1 MRYLRR
7 YGGSS
12 SFAGQDEFDNKNSKP
27 LEGPQPKLTSSSTV
41 YQNLSVAAAGLVGL
55 GFLGEKQYKPG
66 TKGWD
71 YLLKGIRALEEL
83 SPGRIY
89 RTFQVSNMLSFL
101 ETANTQTRFYSP
113 EIIHSLAKT
122 KNGRKQLGY
131 ISSLIGKDV
140 LSPEIANQGFRF
152 QNGKILLGQKGDQIL
167 LRHARI
173 INNPAAISGKFQE
186 GYVRSLMGGES
197 AKFLKAEPLSYIN
210 QTGAISSDFG
220 LLTGGQTRTEATGR
234 FLSGYGTH
242 LVDRI
247 NALAK
252 NPSELPIIKNILNP
266 VLKRVNLGVTS
277 STGIKTLAKLSG
289 KFALLGG
296 LGYLGYRELD
306 YYARESSLLDNT
318 ILGEGITAG
327 IATLGI
333 RTNLALTRASE
344 AIGLQAYREKQ
355 EEIAPGSTSLQK
367 LSAFPIKGA
376 IAAASYGY
384 FKGLYDVGTRMAQGL
399 SLEQAS
405 LSRDLQSAF
414 FKQSIYKEKISE
426 QLLSVAEDETI
437 NFARKA
443 AEKEVSG
450 VYGQVGR
457 YINKNLEKRGLIG
470 SLARTA
476 GKLTPFG
483 MRNVA
488 GLVLGAL
495 PILPFLPGA
504 LIPGQRTEE
513 LEKLYSG
520 EKRVAVRKG
529 RWWEAGRSPYEGG
542 RITRFR
548 EHWFPRLLHR
558 GKEKSIWGED
568 APSPITQWAKKT
580 FTYDLEQKHYYDR
593 PYPVST
599 PAFQDIPFIGPL
611 LGATIGKIVKPAK
624 LMHEDEWVVQGEG
637 RSIGLF
643 NDPLLKTIPEPKRF
657 GETSIPGELQEG
669 VPISP
674 FSVKGVVG
682 EQGARFTEMIGFPGF
697 MMNVAKEGL
706 TGSQDLFDQE
716 VQLEASN
723 IDSLGDKFWDLEIG
737 GALGSCFIAGTP
749 IKTNKGILPIEKIS
763 VGTEV
768 LSKGKYRKVVGILK
782 KKSEKNLITIKSREI
797 GSEFTC
803 TDNHWIPILRRKT
816 FSKGHVKPFQEEN
829 IEILN
834 IQAKDIVKGDYLFY
848 EIDSLEKKYE
858 IDLADTGK
866 SYTDNFVYLQSSL
879 EFALAYEYLEKL
891 KITNKKTR
899 SYLRTLGIEDKIA
912 KEALIQFRKNQ
923 IPKRINRFI
932 PITPSVAY
940 MIGWYIA
947 EGCTDGT
954 HLDFT
959 MHADE
964 AEYANEIFDIF
975 VQLGFNGQIKV
986 KENTLKLRIY
996 SSQLSRYFKKFG
1008 TKAVSKKIPF
1018 EYKCLPREC
1027 LEKLIEGLMLG
1038 DGWKSSKGKEGFT
1051 SASVELSKD
1060 LAECLLKLRKM
1071 PYLNLNYVESAKGM
1085 YPQGTP
1091 RKETTRSYLDIR
1103 NNRKL
1108 WKFFGT
1114 SYLVSVSEIIEN
1126 EFSEI
1131 DVFDLEIED
1140 IHYYTAD
1147 GIIVHNSELFRRMY
1161 PSKRNQ
1167 IETYNPIRNTMPDW
1181 LPGEGDKSENF
1192 QIGDPFGKI
1201 PEGETRLPGI
1211 GYAASRPELKGVDPA
1226 DYPTIHRLNI
1236 LGDIAPYSDKYKET
1250 LIQARTERKRGQFSE
1265 EDERLYQQIQDE
1277 VSQKKIKRIFSPYQY
1292 KTPARTEIGDL
1303 LAASNEVQ
1311 KAAGD
1316 SPGWFARTIG
1326 STWENMAR
1334 AIETPDE
1341 FLTPL
1346 SPGAK
1351 LVHMRTAVED
1361 YRKTQFQGTERAF
1374 WQNPIRDFIQPT
1386 LAATKGMLGSDAP
1399 AAGVQGKRDLEEYFD
1414 ILKWVKYSGL
1424 KKAAINQGDFSKAKE
1439 YEGQR
1444 RETLFGV
1451 NPYTY
1456 NFSHIFRSLP
1466 RNERDYF
1473 NAFVEADLKE
1483 RKEIMKMLPE
1493 NQKPLMVARWK
1504 LQDELEATKAIKKGI
1519 ITDPELL
1526 NQTQSQLNSL
1536 NEEKLTEGMPKDK
1549 ELWAQYLKQRDDQE
1563 NYANWYRRTQLLPNN
1578 PIVKEKGLP
1587 GPDWVGFHPGIDLN
1601 DIKLKVVENL
1611 GENIYEYDLWDDR
1624 KRDVA
1629 RRPII
1634 EEAREELME
1643 NSSSNPDDTRLRIE
1657 EILRQ
1662 NGIKPRHISLL
1673 PSNIGENEITLDLQE
1688 DRTEDIKHQIKR
1700 M

>member
-12 SFAGQDEFDNKNSKP
+12 SFTGQDEFDNKNSKP

-41 YQNLSVAAAGLVGL
+41 YQNLSVASAGLVGL

-83 SPGRIY
+83 SPGKIY

-101 ETANTQTRFYSP
+101 ETANIQTRFYSP

-122 KNGRKQLGY
+122 KTGRKQLGY

-140 LSPEIANQGFRF
+140 LSSEIANQGFRF

-220 LLTGGQTRTEATGR
+220 LIIGGQTRTQATGR

-296 LGYLGYRELD
+296 LGYVGYRELD
-306 YYARESSLLDNT
+306 YRTRESSLLDNT
-318 ILGEGITAG
+318 LLGEGITAG

-344 AIGLQAYREKQ
+344 IVGLQAYREKQ

-384 FKGLYDVGTRMAQGL
+384 FKGLYDVGTRMVQGL

-426 QLLSVAEDETI
+426 QLLSIVEDKTI
-437 NFARKA
+437 DFARKA

-483 MRNVA
+483 MRNIA
-488 GLVLGAL
+488 GLALGTL

-568 APSPITQWAKKT
+568 TPSPITQWAKKT

-593 PYPVST
+593 PYPIST

-624 LMHEDEWVVQGEG
+624 LMHEDEWIVQGKG

-643 NDPLLKTIPEPKRF
+643 NDPLLKTVPEPKKF

-674 FSVKGVVG
+674 FAIKGIVG

-697 MMNVAKEGL
+697 MMNVVKEGL
-706 TGSQDLFDQE
+706 TGSPDLFDQE

-723 IDSLGDKFWDLEIG
+723 IDSLGDKFWDLDLG
-737 GALGSCFIAGTP
+737 GAAGS
-749 IKTNKGILPIEKIS
+749 
-763 VGTEV
+763 
-768 LSKGKYRKVVGILK
+768 
-782 KKSEKNLITIKSREI
+782 
-797 GSEFTC
+797 
-803 TDNHWIPILRRKT
+803 
-816 FSKGHVKPFQEEN
+816 
-829 IEILN
+829 
-834 IQAKDIVKGDYLFY
+834 
-848 EIDSLEKKYE
+848 
-858 IDLADTGK
+858 
-866 SYTDNFVYLQSSL
+866 
-879 EFALAYEYLEKL
+879 
-891 KITNKKTR
+891 
-899 SYLRTLGIEDKIA
+899 
-912 KEALIQFRKNQ
+912 
-923 IPKRINRFI
+923 
-932 PITPSVAY
+932 
-940 MIGWYIA
+940 
-947 EGCTDGT
+947 
-954 HLDFT
+954 
-959 MHADE
+959 
-964 AEYANEIFDIF
+964 
-975 VQLGFNGQIKV
+975 
-986 KENTLKLRIY
+986 
-996 SSQLSRYFKKFG
+996 
-1008 TKAVSKKIPF
+1008 
-1018 EYKCLPREC
+1018 
-1027 LEKLIEGLMLG
+1027 
-1038 DGWKSSKGKEGFT
+1038 
-1051 SASVELSKD
+1051 
-1060 LAECLLKLRKM
+1060 
-1071 PYLNLNYVESAKGM
+1071 
-1085 YPQGTP
+1085 
-1091 RKETTRSYLDIR
+1091 
-1103 NNRKL
+1103 
-1108 WKFFGT
+1108 
-1114 SYLVSVSEIIEN
+1114 
-1126 EFSEI
+1126 
-1131 DVFDLEIED
+1131 
-1140 IHYYTAD
+1140 
-1147 GIIVHNSELFRRMY
+1147 SELIRRMY

-1192 QIGDPFGKI
+1192 QIGDPFKKI
-1201 PEGETRLPGI
+1201 PEGEIRLPGI
-1211 GYAASRPELKGVDPA
+1211 GYAASYPELKGIDPA

-1236 LGDIAPYSDKYKET
+1236 LCLDQETIIPTSKEIKYIKNIQKGDFVFGKDGKLQKVKEILKRKEKDNGIIISTFYNYIPLICSDKHKILICNKEKQIKEIQAKEIKKTDYLLFPKLLFNNKQIICIGDHCDTSNIKIKYENQVYKAKEKGSQYFITFNLFADRSLGRIFGLYLAEGNISLNRITWTFNKTEKDTLGEEIRTFAKLLDIPYHDRIIKNAYQISINSKLLSLFFYSLFGSGSANKSIKFNLLDYSKEFTQGIIEGYFDGDGYIAYTKSTISCRATSISRDLLIQIRHYCLGLGIVAGLKKRKGRYIGRQAWTLDIQRRDIKKLSFKTIHYYKDPMFCESTSNTLNFELDNYIAIRIKSIKKTTEYDYWFDLSLDGEIHLFTTLQGIVHNSDIAPYSDKYKET

-1303 LAASNEVQ
+1303 LAASNEAQ
-1311 KAAGD
+1311 KTVGD

-1399 AAGVQGKRDLEEYFD
+1399 TAGVQGKRDLEEYFD

-1536 NEEKLTEGMPKDK
+1536 SEEKLTEGMPKNK
-1549 ELWAQYLKQRDDQE
+1549 ELWEQYLKQRDDQE

-1578 PIVKEKGLP
+1578 PIVKERGLP

-1643 NSSSNPDDTRLRIE
+1643 NSSSNPDNTRLRIE